1 MFTLSK
7 NRGRTNRQIIICVR
21 GKIQNRIKGQSTVE
35 KCGSQPVRE
44 WRFYFCT
51 ENIIFIIPFVKNF
64 YTIPKKK
71 KKGKEK
77 KKDSLKLFE
86 NYFIAK
92 LVSRK
97 IKLSQSIIS
106 AMLKLFHHQRIAIYS
121 IHKAKLHSGEIIEVT
136 NRLPI
141 TFSLGKIRNGGRGG
155 NRQISRSRSRSGV
168 SKMIKN
174 VNCQGGRNSKR
185 LEERATVKLW
195 LSIVDNSSIRISHF
209 FF

>member
-21 GKIQNRIKGQSTVE
+21 GKIQNRIKGQSTATME

-92 LVSRK
+92 LASRK

-106 AMLKLFHHQRIAIYS
+106 AMLKLFHHQRIAMYS
-121 IHKAKLHSGEIIEVT
+121 MYKAKLHSGEIIEVT

-155 NRQISRSRSRSGV
+155 RIDRYRDLVRD
-168 SKMIKN
+168 
-174 VNCQGGRNSKR
+174 
-185 LEERATVKLW
+185 RA
-195 LSIVDNSSIRISHF
+195 
-209 FF
+209 